1 MINANFA
8 VVIKEIRGDRD
19 LGNSIKSNLN
29 RYQTTE
35 GEKIFYVSASSTY
48 LKNSISKDTTGKTT
62 EYQLK
67 AVTIFKVEKENIIK
81 EIKITESFNMK
92 SKDNKFEESEYELI
106 LKENMAKTIVQ
117 KLILQLNRL

>member
-1 MINANFA
+1 MEKNILCKLIF
-8 VVIKEIRGDRD
+8 
-19 LGNSIKSNLN
+19 NL
-29 RYQTTE
+29 
-35 GEKIFYVSASSTY
+35 F
-48 LKNSISKDTTGKTT
+48 KNSISKDTTGKTT

-67 AVTIFKVEKENIIK
+67 AVTVFKIEKENIIK
-81 EIKITESFNMK
+81 EIKKIESINMK